1 MSNAQKEALAKLG
14 KGVQQAITWGILSL
28 NAWFLSDVYQD
39 LKEDYRHVKAD
50 VQTLKEND
58 RAQST
63 AIEFLKDQVKR

>member
-28 NAWFLSDVYQD
+28 NAWFLSDVY
-39 LKEDYRHVKAD
+39 H